1 MAPAPTI
8 IIDAEVVA
16 VFEPSAPQCPE
27 PRPYSICEDHT
38 EEAITDDVFF
48 AVCPAME
55 PSHFSERVCVV
66 EENLQ
71 APPLQAPIEP
81 EPAPVAAG
89 WGGRLFAWFERVGD
103 IVVQELMQ
111 MTEPQVETPSDPVGQ
126 IRAPEAAP
134 EEPVEGP
141 AVAEENSEPVG
152 SSALEDLRSAP
163 LDHAGGAASPSPR
176 IHAPAEA
183 GVPAPDALG
192 RVDPE
197 PEVCYPEPNER
208 SGERGGAAAPPQED
222 PDPDGDG
229 AEDEPLDSL
238 HERPP
243 RYGRKPK
250 FKSDAVDNSCL
261 SLRGGTLDTG
271 QPLHVLGPEQD
282 LKVLGSQSSVTAG
295 TFPSI

>member
-1 MAPAPTI
+1 M
-8 IIDAEVVA
+8 
-16 VFEPSAPQCPE
+16 
-27 PRPYSICEDHT
+27 
-38 EEAITDDVFF
+38 
-48 AVCPAME
+48 
-55 PSHFSERVCVV
+55 
-66 EENLQ
+66 
-71 APPLQAPIEP
+71 
-81 EPAPVAAG
+81 
-89 WGGRLFAWFERVGD
+89 
-103 IVVQELMQ
+103 
-111 MTEPQVETPSDPVGQ
+111 GQ

-134 EEPVEGP
+134 KEPVEGP

-152 SSALEDLRSAP
+152 SSALEGLRSAP

-208 SGERGGAAAPPQED
+208 SGERGGAGAPPQAE
-222 PDPDGDG
+222 PDPGGDS
-229 AEDEPLDSL
+229 AEAAPLESL

-250 FKSDAVDNSCL
+250 FKFDAVDNSCL

-271 QPLHVLGPEQD
+271 QPLDVLGPEQD
-282 LKVLGSQSSVTAG
+282 LKVLDSQISVTKG